1 MYLISACLV
10 GENCKYNGGNNECK
24 EVVEFVKRAEA
35 EGKTCILVCPEIEV
49 LSVPRIPV
57 EIINGRAV
65 NKEGTD
71 VTDEFEK
78 GAEQTWKNIQTVMAA
93 TGATIEAKANGATIE
108 MAILK
113 ANSPSCGS
121 GTIYD
126 GTFTGK
132 LVPGDGFFTKLL
144 KEKGIKVIT
153 EVDRR
158 QQW

>member
-1 MYLISACLV
+1 MGKNY
-10 GENCKYNGGNNECK
+10 KYNGGNNENT

-35 EGKTCILVCPEIEV
+35 SGETCMLVCPEIEV

-57 EIINGRAV
+57 EIINGMAV
-65 NKEGTD
+65 NKEGAD
-71 VTDEFEK
+71 VTDKFLLGTEK
-78 GAEQTWKNIQTVMAA
+78 EWQK
-93 TGATIEAKANGATIE
+93 IETKANGAKIK

-113 ANSPSCGS
+113 ANSPSCGCEV
-121 GTIYD
+121 IYD

-153 EVDRR
+153 EKEANLISRLMID
-158 QQW
+158 